1 LDGGTVWVTST
12 GEGSGVGS
20 TKLVVSTE
28 LLELEDELLE
38 EDEDDDDD
46 DDEEEVDVTD
56 DEEAELD
63 CD

>member
-1 LDGGTVWVTST
+1 MDGGTVWVTST

-20 TKLVVSTE
+20 AKLVVSTE

-46 DDEEEVDVTD
+46 DGEEVDVTD